1 MSVAA
6 TQNGAGGGF
15 PELLRF
21 EGAKLFARRISWVP
35 FVVLALVVALIAIV
49 FHHLQFSHMITL
61 FRSAQLDFKNKEE
74 FVNAYYM
81 AAHAMNPAFQLL
93 IPIFIAVAGG
103 LAVAGEAEA
112 GTLRACLVRPVSRG
126 RLLLSKFCWLGLY
139 ALALSFFYL
148 LLLIVTGTIHFGTGN
163 LYTLNILF
171 HNGQQGVSV
180 VPATEAPLRFFYAG
194 LLASSGMTVL
204 AALALLVSALV
215 ESAAMAYIVT
225 LSIYF
230 AVLTL
235 RAFPALDWL
244 YPYLFVTHMMRWQ
257 QCFYEHLKSGD
268 IAVSLIHQAGYLIA
282 FLTAAVLL
290 FEERDIQS

>member
-1 MSVAA
+1 MS
-6 TQNGAGGGF
+6 TESLRDRSGGSF
-15 PELLRF
+15 LDLLRF
-21 EGAKLFARRISWVP
+21 EGVKLRARRISCVP
-35 FVVLALVVALIAIV
+35 FVVLALVVTLIVIV
-49 FHHLQFSHMITL
+49 FHHLQFNHMITL
-61 FRSAQLDFKNKEE
+61 FRGAQLNFKGKEE
-74 FVNAYYM
+74 FINAYYM

-93 IPIFIAVAGG
+93 IPVFITVAGG
-103 LAVAGEAEA
+103 LMVAGEAEV

-126 RLLLSKFCWLGLY
+126 RLLLSKFCWLGVY

-148 LLLIVTGTIHFGTGN
+148 ALLIAMGVANFGTGN

-180 VPATEAPLRFFYAG
+180 IPAAEVPLRFFYAG
-194 LLASSGMTVL
+194 LLASSGMMVL
-204 AALALLVSALV
+204 ASMALLVSALV

-257 QCFYEHLKSGD
+257 QCFYDYMKIGD
-268 IAVSLIHQAGYLIA
+268 ITVSLVHQAGYLIV